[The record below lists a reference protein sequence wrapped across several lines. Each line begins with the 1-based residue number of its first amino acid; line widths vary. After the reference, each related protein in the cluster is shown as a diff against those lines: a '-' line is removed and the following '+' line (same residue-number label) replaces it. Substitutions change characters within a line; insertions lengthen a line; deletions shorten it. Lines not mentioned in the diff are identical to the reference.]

1 MKETISARVLPNKFT
16 AHYHFDAYIAND
28 EVKDFLSRIDS
39 NTLGELQRD
48 HGFTVLDRDR
58 VVWDFSCERESGK
71 TYKITDPSTFEGQFY
86 NLQNKL
92 STLATYMGMPEYNPF
107 IELSNELKVSNKR
120 FSIENPTYTN
130 QPVEMF
136 EKTDV
141 IPKYFGQPDEQG
153 NISCDV
159 VFVSDRS
166 STNKQAL
173 DMLLDAS
180 NLGRYCV
187 ASKSKQFNPNVCHI
201 VISPSKMVE
210 CMVDNNLS
218 NLDEFN
224 LYINSR
230 MHDFATYL
238 NTMTSDLTT
247 DLSKAEITID
257 VPEDYDDAFTS
268 AVAVMG
274 GIYNTDIAES
284 QPIEGGYRHILWS
297 SCVEDKNGEVYTPAN
312 LILKAAI
319 NNFNNGLA
327 EHLNENEA
335 VKSGAISTEAYLA
348 KLANNLPKIV
358 DVVHGMD
365 IDSGVRIIDTPID
378 YTNGFGVGDRASYMD
393 MSASEAPEM

>member
-1 MKETISARVLPNKFT
+1 MKETIRARVLPNKFT
-16 AHYHFDAYIAND
+16 AHYHFDDYVTD
-28 EVKDFLSRIDS
+28 ELKDFLLNIDFD
-39 NTLGELQRD
+39 TLDELQRD
-48 HGFTVLDRDR
+48 YGFAIADDGRAVL
-58 VVWDFSCERESGK
+58 DFSCERESGK
-71 TYKITDPSTFEGQFY
+71 TYKITDPSTFEGHFY
-86 NLQNKL
+86 GLQNKL
-92 STLATYMGMPEYNPF
+92 STIATEMGRPEYNPF
-107 IELSNELKVSNKR
+107 IELSNTLRISARR
-120 FSIENPTYTN
+120 FSVENPAYTN

-153 NISCDV
+153 NIACDV
-159 VFVSDRS
+159 AFISDKS
-166 STNKQAL
+166 LTNKQAL

-187 ASKSKQFNPNVCHI
+187 ALKSKQNPNMCHI
-201 VISPSKMVE
+201 VVSPSKMVE

-218 NLDEFN
+218 NLDGFN

-247 DLSKAEITID
+247 DLSKAEITVD

-268 AVAVMG
+268 AVAAMG
-274 GIYNTDIAES
+274 DMYDTHIEES
-284 QPIEGGYRHILWS
+284 EPIEGGYRHILWS

-327 EHLNENEA
+327 EYLNENEE
-335 VKSGAISTEAYLA
+335 VKSGAISTEAYLT

-365 IDSGVRIIDTPID
+365 IDSGVRVIDTPID